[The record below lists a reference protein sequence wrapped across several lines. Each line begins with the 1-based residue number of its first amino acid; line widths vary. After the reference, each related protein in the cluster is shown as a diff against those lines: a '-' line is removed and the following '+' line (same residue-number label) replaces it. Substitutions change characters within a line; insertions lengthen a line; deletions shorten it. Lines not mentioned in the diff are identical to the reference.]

1 MTMCSKSAK
10 TVISGIDIDVFNSV
24 RALSAAWFPSSVG
37 MVVYILVMSTVQRRM
52 SL

>member
-1 MTMCSKSAK
+1 MCSRSAK
-10 TVISGIDIDVFNSV
+10 TVTSGIDIDVFKSV

-37 MVVYILVMSTVQRRM
+37 IYILVMSTVQRKM